1 MNPYAL
7 IGAAVV
13 AVAAIAGAYWT
24 GYRGGESSVQAEWN
38 KDRAAQA
45 AATVATNRAMLRS
58 FENAA
63 ESSRKEKERAKV
75 ETDRL
80 RADLRSGAVRLS
92 VPVASC
98 KQSDGPGSGD
108 QQARAEILPG
118 SADRIGTI
126 GIGSD
131 DAVRDL
137 NECIDAYNAVKAS
150 IEGGR

>member
-1 MNPYAL
+1 MSPYAL

-24 GYRGGESSVQAEWN
+24 GYQGGTSSVRAEWN
-38 KDRAAQA
+38 EERTAQA
-45 AATVATNRAMLRS
+45 EATNARNRAMLRG

-92 VPVASC
+92 VPVVSC
-98 KQSDGPGSGD
+98 KQSDSSRAGD

-118 SADRIGTI
+118 SADRIGAI
-126 GIGSD
+126 GIGGD

-137 NECIDAYNAVKAS
+137 NACIDKYNSLKQA

>member
-1 MNPYAL
+1 MSPYAL
-7 IGAAVV
+7 IGASVV

-24 GYRGGESSVQAEWN
+24 GYRGGASSVQAEWN
-38 KDRAAQA
+38 EERATQA
-45 AATVATNRAMLRS
+45 EATSATNRAMLRG

-75 ETDRL
+75 KTDRL

-98 KQSDGPGSGD
+98 KQSDGSGAGD
-108 QQARAEILPG
+108 TEARAEILPG
-118 SADRIGTI
+118 SADRIGAI

-131 DAVRDL
+131 DTVRDL
-137 NECIDAYNAVKAS
+137 NACIDKYNALKQA